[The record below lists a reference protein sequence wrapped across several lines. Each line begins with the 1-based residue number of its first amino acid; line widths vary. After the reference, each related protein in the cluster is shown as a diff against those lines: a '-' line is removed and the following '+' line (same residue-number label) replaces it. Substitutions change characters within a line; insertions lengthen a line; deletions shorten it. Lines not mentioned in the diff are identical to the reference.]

1 MMMTSGEAVK
11 YSGSIDCC
19 IKIVRAEGFMTL
31 MKGAGNVLAILL
43 DLLPVGLQDVKAK

>member
-19 IKIVRAEGFMTL
+19 VKIVRAEGFMTL
-31 MKGAGNVLAILL
+31 MKGAGKC
-43 DLLPVGLQDVKAK
+43 VGHHASLTVS